1 MTKSSNFTTR
11 VKNLLRFFSQDIWRI
26 TETEI
31 SKSRLIFYNS
41 IKTLIVAVR
50 GFTEDNLQIKASALT
65 YYTLFAIVPVLA
77 LIFAIGRGFG
87 FQDLIVES
95 ISQQFSVQS
104 GVLPYLLDFV
114 DKYLARVQ
122 GGVFVGIGVA
132 VLFWSVMS
140 GFRQIEL
147 TFNDIWQVKKGRS
160 FVVQFSTYFS
170 LMLIVPIFMVA
181 SSGLSIF
188 VATQLSDL
196 FADGLLSPL
205 LNFTLK
211 LSPFFINW
219 LMFTGLFII
228 VPNTRV
234 KFLPALIAG
243 VFTGTFFQLFQIL
256 YIKGQVYLSSYNAV
270 YGSFAIIPLL
280 LLWLQ
285 TSWLIIL
292 LGAELSYA
300 AQNIND
306 YEFDSDNQKI
316 SRRYKDFLF
325 LLVMKLII
333 TRFEE
338 GGEPLDAEEISKDNA
353 IPMRL
358 TTSILNQ
365 LVELDLLSEIIDEK
379 TKNKAYQPALD
390 IHKISVSYI
399 FDKIEQ
405 QGSEEFKVDKELKHA
420 AVWAKLEEMKL
431 QVRLTQG
438 QALVKDLK

>member
-1 MTKSSNFTTR
+1 MNFTAS

-50 GFTEDNLQIKASALT
+50 GFTEDNLQVKASALT

-87 FQDLIVES
+87 FQALIVES

-188 VATQLSDL
+188 VATKLSDL

-219 LMFTGLFII
+219 IMFTGLFII

-300 AQNIND
+300 AQNIHD

-333 TRFEE
+333 TRFEQ
-338 GGEPLDAEEISKDNA
+338 GGEPLDAEHISKENA

-365 LVELDLLSEIIDEK
+365 LVENDLLSEIIDEK

-390 IHKISVSYI
+390 IHKISVSYL

-405 QGSEEFKVDKELKHA
+405 EGSEEFKVDKELKHA
-420 AVWAKLEEMKL
+420 AVWAKLEEMKQ

-438 QALVKDLK
+438 QALIKDL